1 VPIVFVQVI
10 DPAGAGFVASLA
22 QPGGDATGFTIYEYS
37 MSEMA
42 GAASSR

>member
-22 QPGGDATGFTIYEYS
+22 QPGGDATGFTVYEYS